1 MEEKLQGN
9 GSRIGGNMDAKKL
22 KMITAPLTG
31 TGIILIMMS
40 AFDVIPAWDNVLIF
54 IGIAC
59 FIVAGVIKKLAK

>member
-1 MEEKLQGN
+1 MDEK
-9 GSRIGGNMDAKKL
+9 KV
-22 KMITAPLTG
+22 KMITAPLMG

-59 FIVAGVIKKLAK
+59 FIIAGVVKKVTK

>member
-1 MEEKLQGN
+1 
-9 GSRIGGNMDAKKL
+9 MDAKKL

>member
-1 MEEKLQGN
+1 MDEKQV
-9 GSRIGGNMDAKKL
+9 KL
-22 KMITAPLTG
+22 ITAPLIG

-59 FIVAGVIKKLAK
+59 FIVAGVVKKIAK